1 MLLIFNIHRT
11 KLIIMKDFIQNSS
24 KRHENAYAVYQKK
37 DSVLYIT
44 FKNQT
49 ALTHAA
55 AEEIVQ
61 DRLNFQAYARYSV
74 ICDVSGLTSITYDAR
89 EYLSTYGSNMLTA
102 VALVSANPTIYIM
115 GRCYLFYNRPTIPT
129 RIFKNQ
135 HEAEKYINQITKTP

>member
-1 MLLIFNIHRT
+1 
-11 KLIIMKDFIQNSS
+11 MKNPTQNSNNN
-24 KRHENAYAVYQKK
+24 KRHENAYAVYQKR

-44 FKNQT
+44 FKKQ
-49 ALTHAA
+49 AVLTHAA

-89 EYLSTYGSNMLTA
+89 EYLSTYESNMLTA
-102 VALVSANPTIYIM
+102 VALVSVNPTIYIM
-115 GRCYLFYNRPTIPT
+115 GRCYLYYNRPTVAT

-135 HEAEKYINQITKTP
+135 HEAKKYINQITKTP